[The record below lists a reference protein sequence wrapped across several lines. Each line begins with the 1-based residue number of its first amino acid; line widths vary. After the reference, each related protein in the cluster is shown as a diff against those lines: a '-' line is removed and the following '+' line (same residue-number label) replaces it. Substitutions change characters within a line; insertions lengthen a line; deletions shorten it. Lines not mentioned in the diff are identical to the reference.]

1 MAADASD
8 MPMIVDSHCHLNYGT
23 LAEDMDGVLVRAKDA
38 GIGTMLAINARLSEY
53 ETVLK
58 IAEAHDHI
66 YATVGSHPHDAED
79 EWGITPDQLIEKTRH
94 KKVVAIGETGLDY
107 YYEHSPRDKQKQ
119 NFIAHIEAA
128 RKTQLPLIVHAREAD
143 EDCAK
148 IMADEMKKGE
158 YPAVIHCFTASE
170 KFARQSLDIGC
181 YISISGIVTFKS
193 AGELQEVV
201 KIIPHDKLLIE
212 TDAPF
217 LAPVPMRGKP
227 NEPSYVK
234 YTAEFLA
241 DHLDVSYVELAKIT
255 TDNFFTL
262 FSKTERSI

>member
-1 MAADASD
+1 
-8 MPMIVDSHCHLNYGT
+8 MIVDSHCHLNYGS
-23 LAEDMDGVLVRAKDA
+23 LAEDMDGVLARAKEA

-53 ETVLK
+53 EDVLK
-58 IAEAHDHI
+58 IAEMHDNI

-79 EWGITPDQLIEKTRH
+79 EWGIKAEELIEKAKH
-94 KKVVAIGETGLDY
+94 KKVVGIGETGLDY
-107 YYEHSPRDKQKQ
+107 YYDRSPRDKQQQ
-119 NFIAHIEAA
+119 NFIAHIEAS
-128 RKTQLPLIVHAREAD
+128 RETGLPLIVHARDAD
-143 EDCAK
+143 DDCAR

-170 KFARQSLDIGC
+170 EFARASLDIGC

-193 AGELQEVV
+193 AKALQDAV
-201 KIIPHDKLLIE
+201 KIIPLEKMLIE

-241 DHLDVSYVELAKIT
+241 GHLGVSYAELATKT
-255 TDNFFTL
+255 TDNFFEL
-262 FSKTERSI
+262 FSKTERPKHL